1 MRQFII
7 LFIISI
13 TIFSGCSSN
22 FERYVPSSEQERAG
36 TSYKN
41 VRVLEDGKSKI
52 ILSSVYLNDVYPKY
66 TDGKAHF
73 LIAFY
78 SKENNSTLY
87 FTKRIGEVEEGYSL
101 LLNGEEAL
109 HSEELDRDDRLRELM
124 PINNSWNRYFY
135 VRYELPSAKPVLVLE
150 NGHIEPVVITYQK
163 AQE

>member
-1 MRQFII
+1 MKQFVI
-7 LFIISI
+7 LFIISV

-22 FERYVPSSEQERAG
+22 FERYVPSSEHEKAS
-36 TSYKN
+36 TSYKS
-41 VRVLEDGKSKI
+41 VRILEEGKSKI
-52 ILSSVYLNDVYPKY
+52 ILSTVYLNDVYPKY

-73 LIAFY
+73 LVAFY

-87 FTKRIGEVEEGYSL
+87 FTKSIDETEGEYRL
-101 LLNGEEAL
+101 LLNGEDAIA
-109 HSEELDRDDRLRELM
+109 SEELDRDDRLRELM

-135 VRYELPSAKPVLVLE
+135 VRYALPSAKPVLVLE